1 MGFLTDL
8 IEGAI
13 ESKLSGNNSSQP
25 QSQTEKYSSSSYG
38 GGSGYQSGPPQPP
51 QVPYPWVARWDD
63 RDQRWFF
70 LNEQTGQTSWEV
82 PSSGGYSSGGYNS
95 GVPQQGYYG
104 GSGGGEYSSSGY
116 GGGAPQGG
124 YYEQPVQQEEKK
136 DHTML
141 YTGVGV
147 AAGVVGG
154 ALLMH
159 EGEEIHD
166 EFEEKKDDFEQ
177 GVEDLPENAARWTG
191 EAVGEVEQI
200 PDRVEGGFD
209 AVGDDIEDAVD
220 DVEDFPENAA
230 GWVGER
236 VGEVEQFGDNM
247 EDAYDD
253 GVAEGRGNDW

>member
-13 ESKLSGNNSSQP
+13 ESKLSGNSNS
-25 QSQTEKYSSSSYG
+25 QSQSVPENNYSSSSYG
-38 GGSGYQSGPPQPP
+38 GGYQSGPPQPP

-82 PSSGGYSSGGYNS
+82 PSSGGYQEGYTNGGA
-95 GVPQQGYYG
+95 PQQGYYDG
-104 GSGGGEYSSSGY
+104 GRGDYPASGY
-116 GGGAPQGG
+116 GGGADLGG
-124 YYEQPVQQEEKK
+124 YYEQPVQQEKK

-141 YTGVGV
+141 YAGAGV

-177 GVEDLPENAARWTG
+177 GVENFPEDTARWTG

-200 PDRVEGGFD
+200 PDRIEDGFD

-230 GWVGER
+230 GWVGGK

-247 EDAYDD
+247 EDAYNE
-253 GVAEGRGNDW
+253 GVAEGRGDDW